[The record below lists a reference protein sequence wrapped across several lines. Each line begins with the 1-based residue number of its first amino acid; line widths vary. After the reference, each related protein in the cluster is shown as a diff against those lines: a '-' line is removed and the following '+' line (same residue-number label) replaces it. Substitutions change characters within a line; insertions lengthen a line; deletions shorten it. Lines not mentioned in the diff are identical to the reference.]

1 MIRSFVGVA
10 FAALCL
16 AACSPK
22 EEVSTPTGPAQPGMG
37 AATIADF
44 KSALPVKEIM
54 GHMVDYNAFGVWN
67 RQGWL
72 INAEGVH
79 EQFPTTDAEWLNAES
94 AAISLAETSNV
105 LLLPGRPQ
113 DEDRRWVDYAH
124 ALYDAAMDAQAK
136 AEAAGELMKAGK
148 TGDEYTKA
156 KEAFFEAGSE
166 IYEACLQCH
175 NHYIVGGPGPIV
187 KLPDIPGRPASEAEA
202 KAAAAK
208 AAGDK
213 PK

>member
-1 MIRSFVGVA
+1 MIRSSVGVA

-22 EEVSTPTGPAQPGMG
+22 EEVSAPVGPAQPGMG

-44 KSALPVKEIM
+44 KNALPVKEIM

-72 INAEGVH
+72 IDKDGPH
-79 EQFPTTDAEWLNAES
+79 ELFPTTEAEWLNAES

-124 ALYDAAMDAQAK
+124 ALYDASMKAQATAQK
-136 AEAAGELMKAGK
+136 AGEIMAK
-148 TGDEYTKA
+148 TPTGAEYDAA
-156 KEAFFEAGSE
+156 KQAFFEAGSE

-187 KLPDIPGRPASEAEA
+187 KLPDIPGRVTPEEAKKAAEA
-202 KAAAAK
+202 A
-208 AAGDK
+208 K

>member
-1 MIRSFVGVA
+1 MIRSSVGVA

-22 EEVSTPTGPAQPGMG
+22 EEVSTPVGPAQPRMG
-37 AATIADF
+37 AATLADF
-44 KSALPVKEIM
+44 KTVLPVKEIM

-72 INAEGVH
+72 IDKDGLH
-79 EQFPTTDAEWLNAES
+79 EMFPTTEAEWLNAES

-124 ALYDAAMDAQAK
+124 ALYDAAMKAQAT
-136 AEAAGELMKAGK
+136 AEKAGEVMKSGNEA
-148 TGDEYTKA
+148 ELVKA
-156 KEAFFEAGSE
+156 KEAFFDAGGD

-175 NHYIVGGPGPIV
+175 NHYIVGGPGPVV
-187 KLPDIPGRPASEAEA
+187 KLPDIPGRLSPEEAA
-202 KAAAAK
+202 KAK
-208 AAGDK
+208 AAGAK
-213 PK
+213 PN

>member
-1 MIRSFVGVA
+1 MIRSSVGVA

-22 EEVSTPTGPAQPGMG
+22 EEVSTPVGPAQPGMG

-44 KSALPVKEIM
+44 KNALPVKEIM

-72 INAEGVH
+72 IDKDGVH
-79 EQFPTTDAEWLNAES
+79 ELFPTTEAEWLNAES

-124 ALYDAAMDAQAK
+124 ALYDASMKAQATAQK
-136 AEAAGELMKAGK
+136 AGEIMAK
-148 TGDEYTKA
+148 TPTGADYDAA
-156 KEAFFEAGSE
+156 KQAFFEAGSE

-175 NHYIVGGPGPIV
+175 NHYIVGGPGPTVTLPPLPNRV
-187 KLPDIPGRPASEAEA
+187 KPED
-202 KAAAAK
+202 AAK
-208 AAGDK
+208 